1 MLRAG
6 INWFLS
12 TGVFVFVLVGQAL
25 AQTASNCKE
34 TDPNQFFALINA
46 PVQSYIAPLDRNG
59 SNLLSENEIFIQKS
73 RHYFAEF
80 KDFPPVTISMERF
93 ASVTEN
99 NPTALENFESKIT
112 VLGPN
117 CNRLNMYRSRLVGS
131 FSAPFEEIME
141 LVELGLRTE
150 NEAIIQFSTTQLTP
164 QEIEFEKL
172 IAILSNDLA
181 LDENVVN
188 AMISESLRGQ
198 FLPQG
203 GKINL
208 NSMSEMALLGF
219 SSMGGLVDSKV
230 GQIYV
235 FIPKSVNGINNM
247 QETAVLTSDARLYNI
262 AGFDHGIASKVL
274 SRLGVRTTVVQ
285 ISEIATEKFGNCK
298 IDLAG
303 KWMQVV
309 RGKKVRSCPFMELV
323 QVMLNEK
330 SYIGTFDYKFQAV
343 VFDEITKILESKN
356 M

>member
-1 MLRAG
+1 
-6 INWFLS
+6 
-12 TGVFVFVLVGQAL
+12 
-25 AQTASNCKE
+25 
-34 TDPNQFFALINA
+34 
-46 PVQSYIAPLDRNG
+46 
-59 SNLLSENEIFIQKS
+59 
-73 RHYFAEF
+73 
-80 KDFPPVTISMERF
+80 
-93 ASVTEN
+93 
-99 NPTALENFESKIT
+99 
-112 VLGPN
+112 
-117 CNRLNMYRSRLVGS
+117 
-131 FSAPFEEIME
+131 ME
-141 LVELGLRTE
+141 LVELGLRTD

-330 SYIGTFDYKFQAV
+330 SYIGTYDYKFQAV

>member
-1 MLRAG
+1 
-6 INWFLS
+6 
-12 TGVFVFVLVGQAL
+12 
-25 AQTASNCKE
+25 
-34 TDPNQFFALINA
+34 
-46 PVQSYIAPLDRNG
+46 
-59 SNLLSENEIFIQKS
+59 
-73 RHYFAEF
+73 
-80 KDFPPVTISMERF
+80 MERF

-117 CNRLNMYRSRLVGS
+117 CNKLNMYRSRLVGS

-141 LVELGLRTE
+141 LVELGLRTD

-164 QEIEFEKL
+164 QEIQFEKL

-230 GQIYV
+230 GQV
-235 FIPKSVNGINNM
+235 
-247 QETAVLTSDARLYNI
+247 
-262 AGFDHGIASKVL
+262 
-274 SRLGVRTTVVQ
+274 
-285 ISEIATEKFGNCK
+285 
-298 IDLAG
+298 
-303 KWMQVV
+303 
-309 RGKKVRSCPFMELV
+309 SCFTLLWV
-323 QVMLNEK
+323 
-330 SYIGTFDYKFQAV
+330 
-343 VFDEITKILESKN
+343 
-356 M
+356 

>member
-1 MLRAG
+1 MLRVG

-12 TGVFVFVLVGQAL
+12 TVVFVFVLVGQAL

-80 KDFPPVTISMERF
+80 RDFPPVTISMERF

-117 CNRLNMYRSRLVGS
+117 CNSLNMYRSRLVGS

-141 LVELGLRTE
+141 LVELGLRTD

-274 SRLGVRTTVVQ
+274 SRLVFELRGADIRNCHG
-285 ISEIATEKFGNCK
+285 KFGNCK